1 MGGSSYRAGKFGGKG
16 RTTHYVVVATA
27 SDGTIAILDLDTKSK
42 NDAYKEAKAIYNET
56 RLKDVVPAVEFQ
68 ATTQL
73 NAQSAQ
79 IASQEEKKKIKEKVR
94 NKNK

>member
-42 NDAYKEAKAIYNET
+42 NDAYKEAKSVYDKT
-56 RLKDVVPAVEFQ
+56 RLKDVIVASEFQ

-73 NAQSAQ
+73 NVQSAQ
-79 IASQEEKKKIKEKVR
+79 IASQEEKKKMRDKVR
-94 NKNK
+94 NKK